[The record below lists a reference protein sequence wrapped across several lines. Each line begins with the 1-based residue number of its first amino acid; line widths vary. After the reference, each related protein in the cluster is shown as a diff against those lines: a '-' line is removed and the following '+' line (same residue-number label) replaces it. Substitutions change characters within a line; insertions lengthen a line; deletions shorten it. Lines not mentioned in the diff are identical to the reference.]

1 MGMSSFSSTRL
12 DKTLDKL
19 RTKRTIIQ
27 LDSTE
32 RRLVHRDF
40 LDLVQ
45 RKISD
50 KLGRFH
56 NDNPLKEG
64 ISKQELRSMTPG
76 SDRLFKIALDDLISS
91 GTLVDQVN
99 TIRSAKHSIK
109 LKDDERNIKEKLFG
123 AINKD
128 LHAPPVLKELI
139 SSVGAELKQVKSLL
153 SVLEKEGKIIKIKEE
168 MYFSSDFIKNV
179 RGTLVAHLK
188 KQGSITPSGFQEIT
202 GSSRKYNIPLL
213 EYFDREKV
221 TLRVGD
227 QRVLRGAG
235 SSLENPKD
243 A

>member
-1 MGMSSFSSTRL
+1 M
-12 DKTLDKL
+12 
-19 RTKRTIIQ
+19 
-27 LDSTE
+27 
-32 RRLVHRDF
+32 
-40 LDLVQ
+40 
-45 RKISD
+45 
-50 KLGRFH
+50 
-56 NDNPLKEG
+56 
-64 ISKQELRSMTPG
+64 
-76 SDRLFKIALDDLISS
+76 
-91 GTLVDQVN
+91 
-99 TIRSAKHSIK
+99 
-109 LKDDERNIKEKLFG
+109 
-123 AINKD
+123 
-128 LHAPPVLKELI
+128 I